1 MSAGGVAIAT
11 DQEQQLA
18 LVLMWP
24 YSEYHMMQN
33 AARCRDMEQYLS
45 VWKPHTANTSP
56 HDIPLV
62 SVLFV
67 PSLHPYY
74 FYRKCLFFFS
84 FCTFYAS
91 MLIAFSH

>member
-1 MSAGGVAIAT
+1 MDYLQLIMSAGGVAIAT

-56 HDIPLV
+56 HDIPSCFRPFCAIPTSL
-62 SVLFV
+62 LF
-67 PSLHPYY
+67 L
-74 FYRKCLFFFS
+74 
-84 FCTFYAS
+84 
-91 MLIAFSH
+91 